1 MLNEIRLAEK
11 EAENPDDMETAQFAE
26 LLDAYGF
33 ERFKRGDYV
42 KGEVLHVEADYVL
55 VDIGG
60 SQDAVVPSSELRDLE
75 NGYLEN
81 LSKGDRISV
90 KILQTAQLNKKPQ
103 VSIKGGL
110 EQEDWERA
118 QAMLGSDE
126 TVELEIVGWNEGGLL
141 VAFNKLQGFVP
152 NSLAMELRRVYDRQ
166 KRNQIKREKIG
177 DRIILKVVEVQ
188 VPERRLVLSE
198 LETAGER
205 RKKRL
210 RELNIGDVLTGKA
223 VNLVKF
229 GAFVDLDGVEGLV
242 HISELAW
249 YRVNHPGELIELGE
263 EIEVQVLEIDVE
275 RERVSL
281 SHKLLLENPWD
292 EVKERYQQDD
302 LVQVTVSSVQ
312 DYGVFARLPVGVD
325 GLIHVSELTNPE
337 HFQEILSP
345 GDRIFVRVIDMNVDE
360 ERVSLSER
368 RVAEEEKISLM
379 MYAEE
384 Q

>member
-1 MLNEIRLAEK
+1 MLNEVRLADT
-11 EAENPDDMETAQFAE
+11 EAENPDMEANQFAE
-26 LLDAYGF
+26 LLDEYGF
-33 ERFKRGDYV
+33 ERFKPGQYV
-42 KGEVLHVEADYVL
+42 QAEVLYVETDYVL

-60 SQDAVVPSSELRDLE
+60 SQDAVVPSSELRDLDDD
-75 NGYLEN
+75 YLETI
-81 LSKGDRISV
+81 STGDHIPV
-90 KILQTAQLNKKPQ
+90 KIIQGARPNQKPQ

-118 QAMLGSDE
+118 KALLGSEE
-126 TVELEIVGWNEGGLL
+126 TVELKITGWNEGGLL
-141 VAFNKLQGFVP
+141 VAFNRLQGFVP
-152 NSLAMELRRVYDRQ
+152 NSLTMELRRVYDRQ
-166 KRNQIKREKIG
+166 KRNEIKRQRIG
-177 DRIILKVVEVQ
+177 GTMILKVVEVQ
-188 VPERRLVLSE
+188 ISERRLVLSE

-210 RELNIGDVLTGKA
+210 QELNAGDVLMGKV

-249 YRVNHPGELIELGE
+249 YRVNHPEEIIDLGE

-281 SHKLLLENPWD
+281 SRKILLSNPWD
-292 EVKERYQQDD
+292 EVKERYEQDD
-302 LVQVTVSSVQ
+302 LVQVTVTSVQ

-325 GLIHVSELTNPE
+325 GLIHVSELGNPE
-337 HFQEILSP
+337 HFQEMLSP
-345 GDRIFVRVIDMNVDE
+345 GDQLFVRVIDMDAAE
-360 ERVSLSER
+360 ERISLSER
-368 RVAEEEKISLM
+368 RVSEDEKVSLM

-384 Q
+384 S

>member
-1 MLNEIRLAEK
+1 MLSEIRLAEK
-11 EAENPDDMETAQFAE
+11 DAENPDMEATQFAE
-26 LLDAYGF
+26 LLDEYGF

-42 KGEVLHVEADYVL
+42 RGEVLHVETDYVL
-55 VDIGG
+55 IDIGG
-60 SQDAVVPSSELRDLE
+60 SQDAVVPSNELRDLDDD
-75 NGYLEN
+75 YLED
-81 LSKGDRISV
+81 LSKGDRIPV

-118 QAMLGSDE
+118 KAMLGSDE
-126 TVELEIVGWNEGGLL
+126 TVELEIIGWNEGGLL
-141 VAFNKLQGFVP
+141 VAFNQLQGFVP
-152 NSLAMELRRVYDRQ
+152 NSLTMELRRVYDRQ
-166 KRNQIKREKIG
+166 KRNQIKRQKIG
-177 DRIILKVVEVQ
+177 EHIILKVVEVH
-188 VPERRLVLSE
+188 VPEHRLVLSE

-210 RELNIGDVLTGKA
+210 HELNVGDVLTGKV
-223 VNLVKF
+223 VNLVNF

-249 YRVNHPGELIELGE
+249 YRVNHPDELIDLGE
-263 EIEVQVLEIDVE
+263 EIEVQVLEIDAE

-281 SHKLLLENPWD
+281 SHKLLLDNPWD
-292 EVKERYQQDD
+292 EVKERYQQND

-325 GLIHVSELTNPE
+325 GLIHVSELANPE
-337 HFQEILSP
+337 HFQEVLSP
-345 GDRIFVRVIDMNVDE
+345 GDHIFVRVIDMNVDE
-360 ERVSLSER
+360 ERISLSER
-368 RVAEEEKISLM
+368 RVGEEEKISLM

-384 Q
+384 